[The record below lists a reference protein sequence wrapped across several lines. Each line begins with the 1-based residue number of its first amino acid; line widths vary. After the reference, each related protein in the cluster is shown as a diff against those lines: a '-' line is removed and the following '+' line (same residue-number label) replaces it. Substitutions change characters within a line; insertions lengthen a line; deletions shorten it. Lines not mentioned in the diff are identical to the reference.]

1 MGKWRASEFGG
12 MAGWRDMMGKRGQFQ
27 SFRDGAEKGLSQ
39 SGRPARLEGAPGVEK
54 RCPGARGGGPLNA
67 ARGRSAP
74 ASESS
79 ETRAEPAHRQRVRFR
94 FIRQTGTRLLLRLGN
109 APFNDQTWIR
119 IGWSRRSRWR
129 AKTQACRSM
138 PAKGRAKAT
147 AGDDELLKQVSEQLK
162 EMRVK
167 AVVESGQGLH
177 VGQAMERAAALE
189 RTEREQQDQQRAKQ
203 DADRQ
208 NAMRMEAA
216 IEFGGMIAAQLH
228 EQGQAPEVSKKAIH
242 AVQRG
247 TAGVG
252 LELANIAV
260 RGIYATAHVPTM
272 YNYKKGEAVQNLM
285 TLEGAQVRL
294 QFPVGSDIDDVKLGR
309 MLKKYSVGLPQFMRL
324 SGESQ
329 IVLWRNPNLKSGQ
342 EPAPQLVQGTE
353 LTFHEYGMTVQTK
366 VYHPKQ
372 EARLVMDEQDLA
384 GMHHILETLNDM
396 GLTYLQA
403 EEYLTEQ
410 LRRTIGVDTALAA
423 DIRYVRIDNGQRLQE
438 RWVNLPMQSA
448 AAKNMRTKILVG
460 LSPERLAE
468 LDTYQQEMRINIVV
482 GDLAL
487 HEARVH
493 LQAPEQSIAEKPEMV
508 IMNRQR
514 RERLGSRDHLHGIA
528 EQLGQMTA
536 ASPAQ
541 EVYQQIRPK
550 VFVLPEATKRAI
562 EPMLQALIQ
571 AAHRNDKLPLE
582 KMQQLKQELERF
594 VDKDLEKMW
603 QEETANQTLLQVTPK
618 SMEFWAE
625 IRQAVPYKE
634 RIDEQAWKQKLWQVL
649 EKALGV
655 GVIRDIEIALEADG
669 RFYPKSKTSFVMLY
683 EADKA
688 SALSLVRGKPAFS
701 SAFEVR
707 RIEQDVA
714 KTLST
719 KTALEALQTFFEQN
733 AAKGVWVPARVE
745 GMGGVD
751 VKTSMQSLRS
761 DGQKYGKYDIR
772 ALGEELQLPAEE
784 DNKLLE
790 ALVKLQ
796 KDGRVM
802 SMQPEVGKTTLF
814 LSMTTYNVLRHSAR
828 DQAWLQKL
836 AFGEDVAEV
845 ILPMLERLLEDMILY
860 AAADGAFI
868 EGKDYIQQIQDH
880 GELKSVDG
888 PKSMGN
894 TIQQHPFMQG
904 GVEQAARKLGEAV
917 RKLLEEKQL
926 EVREAD
932 GCTLLIRQ
940 GQLYTITS
948 ETAAEL
954 QPQNDIEWEAFTWQG
969 GAEETVAE
977 IIREYM
983 RKNMVLRLPKE
994 AEGSWSSVAAMTGP
1008 ALRFR
1013 RVPPPQVLAGGWSR
1027 VYAPRVEQRLE
1038 GSMEDV
1044 VELTDLEWREL
1055 GEPQMQLGARVI
1067 TKSGVWQLAPQ
1078 GTLEDIF
1085 PECHLPVVYPYI
1097 KMVLGK
1103 MTASGEV
1110 WSTDTSDGGTIVI
1123 GLSGNG
1129 TDGEARFRQTLEMS
1143 KAETRGVRGK
1153 ATTTLAML
1161 DHTRAQTEYAKLQEM
1176 VYRLQ
1181 SAAMDKWLEEAL
1193 PIFVTTYKDE
1203 IAERFMRKE
1212 AAGYPSATPSF
1223 LFTDWGE
1230 RQLRQALEESVHS
1243 GEIGSRKVSNG
1254 TIFID
1259 ESLADT
1265 LHLTWEKLVIGANQG
1280 QELKEYLET
1289 EHRLLKK
1296 RGTEAQ
1302 SGRTAEEEETES
1314 MRDVGDTEQG
1324 DEEDADSSPPKK
1336 K

>member
-1 MGKWRASEFGG
+1 
-12 MAGWRDMMGKRGQFQ
+12 MAETRDVMGKREQFQ
-27 SFRDGAEKGLSQ
+27 SFREGAEKGLSQ

-162 EMRVK
+162 EMKVK
-167 AVVESGQGLH
+167 AVVDQGQGLH

-189 RTEREQQDQQRAKQ
+189 RTEREQQEQQRAKQ
-203 DADRQ
+203 DTDRQ

-252 LELANIAV
+252 LELASIAV
-260 RGIYATAHVPTM
+260 RGIYAAAHVPTM

-309 MLKKYSVGLPQFMRL
+309 MLKKYSAGLPQFIRL

-353 LTFHEYGMTVQTK
+353 LTFHDYGMTVQTK
-366 VYHPKQ
+366 VYLPKQ
-372 EARLVMDEQDLA
+372 EARLVMAEQDLA

-448 AAKNMRTKILVG
+448 AVKNMRTKILVG
-460 LSPERLAE
+460 MSPERLAE

-514 RERLGSRDHLHGIA
+514 RERLGSKEHLQGIA

-562 EPMLQALIQ
+562 EPMLQALTQ
-571 AAHRNDKLPLE
+571 AAHRNEKLPLE
-582 KMQQLKQELERF
+582 KMQQLRQELERF

-634 RIDEQAWKQKLWQVL
+634 RTDEQAWKQKLRQVL

-701 SAFEVR
+701 SAFDVR

-733 AAKGVWVPARVE
+733 AAKGVWVPAKVE

-761 DGQKYGKYDIR
+761 DGQEYGKYDIR

-790 ALVKLQ
+790 ALVKMQ

-828 DQAWLQKL
+828 DQAWLQEL

-868 EGKDYIQQIQDH
+868 EGKDYIPQIQDH

-894 TIQQHPFMQG
+894 TIQLHPFMQG

-948 ETAAEL
+948 ETAAGL
-954 QPQNDIEWEAFTWQG
+954 QPQNDIEWEAFTWQVE
-969 GAEETVAE
+969 AEETVAE
-977 IIREYM
+977 TIREYM
-983 RKNMVLRLPKE
+983 RKNMVLRLPEE
-994 AEGSWSSVAAMTGP
+994 AEGSWSSVAAMIGP
-1008 ALRFR
+1008 AIRFR

-1044 VELTDLEWREL
+1044 VELTDQEWREL

-1097 KMVLGK
+1097 KTVLGK

-1110 WSTDTSDGGTIVI
+1110 WSTDTLDGGTIVI
-1123 GLSGNG
+1123 GPIGIG

-1193 PIFVTTYKDE
+1193 PIFVTTYRDE